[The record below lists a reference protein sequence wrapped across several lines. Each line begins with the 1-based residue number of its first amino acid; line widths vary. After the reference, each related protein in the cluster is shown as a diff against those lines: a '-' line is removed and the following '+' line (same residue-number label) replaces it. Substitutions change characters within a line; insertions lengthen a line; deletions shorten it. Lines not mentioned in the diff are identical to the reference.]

1 MEIRDNK
8 SKENLMKTN
17 STITKRKLTPD
28 LARGFMLLFIALA
41 HANQF
46 IFSTEREITFTDQI
60 TVFVRQV
67 LIDGRAFPLFAI
79 LFGYGLHQVFK
90 GQERK
95 GNSWKD
101 TKKIFRLRGAWMLV
115 IGFFHATLFLAD
127 IIGVYGFIAL
137 LFASLFLR
145 LSNRNM
151 IILTVFFLILVG
163 VFAPHMPRGF
173 DALNME
179 VTNSATIAD
188 PIEAAMTRMFDWMFY
203 TPVLSYQVIPGVLIG
218 ILLARFQIIDNPK
231 TYKKLLYITAII
243 GLFISTAGGIP
254 MALMSSLFWTSYNDV
269 WEVTAKLLHTLTGY
283 AGGVGWTALI
293 GLLVIKLE
301 GNSGRM
307 TKAIAALGQRSLSF
321 YLFQSILFVIILA
334 PYAGGLGGHISQL
347 ESDMIAVFVWVLT
360 VFVANFMQNRSM
372 RGPFETFLRKK
383 SAI

>member
-1 MEIRDNK
+1 MNT
-8 SKENLMKTN
+8 SSSVN
-17 STITKRKLTPD
+17 KRKLTPD

-46 IFSTEREITFTDQI
+46 IFSTEREITFTDQL

-101 TKKIFRLRGAWMLV
+101 IKKIFRRRGAWMLV

-145 LSNRNM
+145 LSNRTI
-151 IILTVFFLILVG
+151 IILAVFFLILVG
-163 VFAPHMPRGF
+163 VFAPYMPRGF

-188 PIEAAMTRMFDWMFY
+188 PIEAAMTRMFNWMFY
-203 TPVLSYQVIPGVLIG
+203 TPILSYQVIPGVLIG
-218 ILLARFQIIDNPK
+218 ILVARFQVIDNPK
-231 TYKKLLYITAII
+231 SHKKVLFLAAIF

-254 MALMSSLFWTSYNDV
+254 MALMSSLFWTDYNDV
-269 WEVTAKLLHTLTGY
+269 WETTAKTLHTLTGY
-283 AGGVGWTALI
+283 AGGVGWTALT

-301 GNSGRM
+301 GKSGSI

-321 YLFQSILFVIILA
+321 YLFQSVLFVVILA
-334 PYAGGLGGHISQL
+334 PYAGGLGGQIGQL
-347 ESDMIAVFVWVLT
+347 ESDLIAVLVWVLT
-360 VFVANFMQNRSM
+360 VFVANFMHKRSI

>member
-1 MEIRDNK
+1 MITMK
-8 SKENLMKTN
+8 SKGKNLMKTN
-17 STITKRKLTPD
+17 SSFMKRKLTPD

-46 IFSTEREITFTDQI
+46 IFSTEREITFTDQL
-60 TVFVRQV
+60 TVFIRQV

-79 LFGYGLHQVFK
+79 LFGYGLHQVMK
-90 GQERK
+90 GQERR

-101 TKKIFRLRGAWMLV
+101 TKKILRRRGAWMLV
-115 IGFFHATLFLAD
+115 IGFFHATFFLAD

-137 LFASLFLR
+137 LFAGLFLR
-145 LSNRNM
+145 LSNRN
-151 IILTVFFLILVG
+151 IIIIALLFLVLVG
-163 VFAPHMPRGF
+163 LFAPDMPRGF

-218 ILLARFQIIDNPK
+218 ILVARFQIIDNPK
-231 TYKKLLYITAII
+231 SHKKLLFTAAIF
-243 GLFISTAGGIP
+243 GLFISTAGGIL
-254 MALMSSLFWTSYNDV
+254 MALMSSLFWTGYNDV
-269 WEVTAKLLHTLTGY
+269 WEVTAKSLHTLTGY

-301 GNSGRM
+301 GKSGSI

-321 YLFQSILFVIILA
+321 YLIQSVLFVVILA
-334 PYAGGLGGHISQL
+334 PYAGALGGQIGQL
-347 ESDMIAVFVWVLT
+347 ESDLIAVLVWLLT
-360 VFVANFMQNRSM
+360 VFVANFMHKRSI